1 MKQYRLWLHYLLVG
15 GLWVLLLTS
24 RVDAACTVSTTS
36 INFSNY
42 DFLSPAPDTGTGSVT
57 LSCTPRATVK
67 IAIGA
72 SVNSGAFYP
81 RRMKHTVS
89 AETLDYNI
97 YTSAA
102 MIQVW
107 GDGTNGTAT
116 ADFFDVRRNN
126 IPPITIYGKIDPL
139 QNVPAGS
146 YREQLV
152 VTITY

>member
-1 MKQYRLWLHYLLVG
+1 MNQYRLWFHYLLVG
-15 GLWVLLLTS
+15 GLWVLLVTS
-24 RVDAACTVSTTS
+24 RADAHCTVSTTP

-42 DFLSPAPDTGTGSVT
+42 DFLSPAPATGTGSVT
-57 LSCTPRATVK
+57 LSCAPPATVK

-72 SVNSGAFYP
+72 SLISGAFYP
-81 RRMKHTVS
+81 RRMMHTAS
-89 AETLDYNI
+89 AETLDYNL

-116 ADFFDVRRNN
+116 ADFYDVKHNN
-126 IPPITIYGKIDPL
+126 TPPITIFGKIVPL

-146 YREQLV
+146 YSEQLV